1 MFLIFG
7 SQHALQSL
15 QALSCFGAG
24 HVAWAGS
31 VVTVEVLG
39 QLAGAAWSTIV
50 AENLITRLAGARSMY
65 FLTHASRVGIQCWTS
80 GLSLHTSKIL
90 SK

>member
-15 QALSCFGAG
+15 QALSCLGAG
-24 HVAWAGS
+24 QLAWAAS
-31 VVTVEVLG
+31 VTTVEVFGHEL
-39 QLAGAAWSTIV
+39 GAAWFTIV
-50 AENLITRLAGARSMY
+50 AENLITRLAGARSIY

>member
-15 QALSCFGAG
+15 QALSCLGAG

-50 AENLITRLAGARSMY
+50 AENLITRLAGARSIY
-65 FLTHASRVGIQCWTS
+65 FLTHASRVGIQCATS
-80 GLSLHTSKIL
+80 GDRRATS
-90 SK
+90 